1 MTPSAPDPAA
11 AAASASSV
19 RTRIEA
25 WCREN
30 GYTTGHYGSCG
41 HGDGLPHIDA
51 VRIRPEWSPIDGDHV
66 ILVGAA
72 AVIQAVCPYPWGDH
86 DWQIRG
92 RWSYADTDELK
103 SILERL
109 VRRPQGCW
117 A

>member
-1 MTPSAPDPAA
+1 MRTATP
-11 AAASASSV
+11 
-19 RTRIEA
+19 
-25 WCREN
+25 
-30 GYTTGHYGSCG
+30 GSCG